1 MAWNFSHRIFSNSS
15 ILNSSASSSCVLN
28 QSAAILAASIV
39 SASRLTLLFAML
51 LSFSSAQASI
61 LDSLTFSE
69 PKFLPVAEAF
79 PYQIEQ
85 EGNELVVI
93 WESADE
99 YYLYQEKI
107 ELKQGLQPYPAH
119 QFSKSGIETHDE
131 AFGDVIVFYGTLE
144 VRFDLSKLTGNSPT
158 TLGFQGCAE
167 AGLCYPP
174 QKINLDIDWE
184 KVATSTATKAHNPA
198 TTLSSDINSN
208 NSSSIIK
215 GSTTTNDSWIEGKS
229 WLSVIGLF
237 FILGLG
243 LTFTPCVL
251 PMVPILTSI
260 IVGQDKHTPA
270 KGFLLSTTYV
280 LGMAITYAIAG
291 ITVGL
296 LGAGANIQAWMQT
309 PWILTVFAIM
319 FVGLSLSMFGLYE
332 LQLPSGLRNR
342 LNNLNQKQKGGSLIS
357 IFVMGVLSALVVS
370 PCVSAP
376 LAGALVYLSTT
387 GDAWLGGS
395 ALLALGLGMGT
406 PLIIL
411 GTSGASMMPKAG
423 DWMDQIKSFFGILL
437 IGVAI
442 WLLSRFLDA
451 TLVLAMWGILVIVYA
466 IYLGAIDP
474 LEQNSS
480 GIKRTIKGISFVA
493 LVYGVIALMGALQ
506 GNDNPMKPLANNN
519 SFQAMGNQ
527 TNTHTDASPFE
538 NIFNKTQLDAAIK
551 KHLAA
556 NPNGAV
562 MLDYYADWC
571 IACKVMEKEVFH
583 HNDVQQHWPDLLWL
597 QVDVTDQTPD
607 QIELMTHFNLFGPP
621 SMLFFSANGEQDKL
635 RIIGEMNKAEFISH
649 LNKIKAAL

>member
-1 MAWNFSHRIFSNSS
+1 MAWNILRETAFHKATSRFSFIFSRFSFF
-15 ILNSSASSSCVLN
+15 
-28 QSAAILAASIV
+28 
-39 SASRLTLLFAML
+39 LLLL
-51 LSFSSAQASI
+51 LSFSSAQANL
-61 LDSLTFSE
+61 LDRLIQSE
-69 PKFLPVAEAF
+69 PKFLPVEEAF

-85 EGNELVVI
+85 RGNILTVI
-93 WESADE
+93 WESAED
-99 YYLYQEKI
+99 YYLYHHTI
-107 ELKQGLQPYPAH
+107 ELKQGKRAFTEAN
-119 QFSKSGIETHDE
+119 FSKDGIEKHDE
-131 AFGDVIVFYGTLE
+131 AFGDVLVYYDTLE
-144 VRFDLSKLTGNSPT
+144 VDFNLNQLPT
-158 TLGFQGCAE
+158 NTPTLLGFQGCAE

-174 QKINLDIDWE
+174 QKIDLDIDWAE
-184 KVATSTATKAHNPA
+184 VAN
-198 TTLSSDINSN
+198 SSANSSASN
-208 NSSSIIK
+208 SINSSSPAK
-215 GSTTTNDSWIEGKS
+215 DSSPTAPSTAESVATNDSWIEGKS
-229 WLSVIGLF
+229 WLSVVGLF

-260 IVGQDKHTPA
+260 VVGQKKHTPA
-270 KGFLLSTTYV
+270 KGFVLSTTYV

-291 ITVGL
+291 VTVGL

-309 PWILTVFAIM
+309 PWILTVFAIL
-319 FVGLSLSMFGLYE
+319 FVALSLSMFGLYE

-357 IFVMGVLSALVVS
+357 VFLMGVLSALVVS

-423 DWMDQIKSFFGILL
+423 GWMDQIKVFFGILL
-437 IGVAI
+437 IAVAI

-451 TLVLAMWGILVIVYA
+451 TLVLAMWGVLAIVYA

-474 LEQNSS
+474 LEHSLEQSAS
-480 GIKRTIKGISFVA
+480 GIKRTIKGVSFVV
-493 LVYGVIALMGALQ
+493 LVYGVIALIGALQ
-506 GNDNPMKPLANNN
+506 GNDDPMQPLTNNN
-519 SFQAMGNQ
+519 AFQVIGNQ
-527 TNTHTDASPFE
+527 TSTHANVSPFE
-538 NIFNKTQLDAAIK
+538 SIANKTQLDAAIK
-551 KHLAA
+551 NHLAA
-556 NPNGAV
+556 NPSGAV

-583 HNDVQQHWPDLLWL
+583 HSDVQQHWPELLWL
-597 QVDVTDQTPD
+597 QIDVTDQTPE

-621 SMLFFSANGEQDKL
+621 SMLFFNANGEQDKL
-635 RIIGEMNKAEFISH
+635 RIIGEMNKTEFVQH
-649 LNKIKAAL
+649 LNKVKAAL

>member
-1 MAWNFSHRIFSNSS
+1 MAWNILRETAFHTATSRFSFVFSRFSFF
-15 ILNSSASSSCVLN
+15 
-28 QSAAILAASIV
+28 
-39 SASRLTLLFAML
+39 LLLM
-51 LSFSSAQASI
+51 LSFSSAQASL
-61 LDSLTFSE
+61 LDRLIQSE
-69 PKFLPVAEAF
+69 PKFLPVEEAF

-85 EGNELVVI
+85 RGNILTVI
-93 WESADE
+93 WESAED
-99 YYLYQEKI
+99 YYLYQHTI
-107 ELKQGLQPYPAH
+107 ELKQGNQAFTEVN
-119 QFSKSGIETHDE
+119 FSKDGIQKHDE
-131 AFGDVIVFYGTLE
+131 AFGDVLVFYDTLE
-144 VRFDLSKLTGNSPT
+144 VDFNLNQLPT
-158 TLGFQGCAE
+158 NTPTLLGFQGCAE

-174 QKINLDIDWE
+174 QKIDLDIDWDD
-184 KVATSTATKAHNPA
+184 VANSAVAQALNPGATD
-198 TTLSSDINSN
+198 LNSN
-208 NSSSIIK
+208 TSPSNSSTNSSNTN
-215 GSTTTNDSWIEGKS
+215 STISPNITTDSATTNDSWIEGKS
-229 WLSVIGLF
+229 WLSVVGLF

-260 IVGQDKHTPA
+260 VVGQKKHTPA
-270 KGFLLSTTYV
+270 KGFVLSTTYV

-291 ITVGL
+291 VTVGL

-309 PWILTVFAIM
+309 PWILTIFAIM

-357 IFVMGVLSALVVS
+357 VFLMGVLSALVVS

-411 GTSGASMMPKAG
+411 GTSGASIMPKAG
-423 DWMDQIKSFFGILL
+423 GWMDQIKVFFGILL

-451 TLVLAMWGILVIVYA
+451 TLVLAMWGILAIVYA

-474 LEQNSS
+474 LEHSLEQSAS
-480 GIKRTIKGISFVA
+480 GIKRTIKGISFAV
-493 LVYGVIALMGALQ
+493 LVYGVIAFIGALQ
-506 GNDNPMKPLANNN
+506 GNDDPMKPLANNN
-519 SFQAMGNQ
+519 PTQVMGNQ
-527 TNTHTDASPFE
+527 TNTHTKASPFE
-538 NIFNKTQLDAAIK
+538 NIANKTQLDAAIK
-551 KHLAA
+551 NHLSA
-556 NPNGAV
+556 NSNGAV

-583 HNDVQQHWPDLLWL
+583 HSDVQQHWPELLWL
-597 QVDVTDQTPD
+597 QVDVTDQTPE
-607 QIELMTHFNLFGPP
+607 QIELMTNFNLFGPP

-635 RIIGEMNKAEFISH
+635 RIIGEMNKTEFVQH
-649 LNKIKAAL
+649 LNKVKAAL

>member
-1 MAWNFSHRIFSNSS
+1 MAWNILRETAFHKATSRFSYTFSRFSFF
-15 ILNSSASSSCVLN
+15 
-28 QSAAILAASIV
+28 
-39 SASRLTLLFAML
+39 LLLL
-51 LSFSSAQASI
+51 LSFSSAQANL
-61 LDSLTFSE
+61 LDRLIQSE
-69 PKFLPVAEAF
+69 PKFLPVEEAF

-85 EGNELVVI
+85 RGNILTVI
-93 WESADE
+93 WESAED
-99 YYLYQEKI
+99 YYLYHHTI
-107 ELKQGLQPYPAH
+107 ELKQGRQAFTEAN
-119 QFSKSGIETHDE
+119 FSKDGIEKHDE
-131 AFGDVIVFYGTLE
+131 AFGDVLVYYDTLE
-144 VRFDLSKLTGNSPT
+144 VDFNLNQLPANTPT
-158 TLGFQGCAE
+158 LLGFQGCAE

-174 QKINLDIDWE
+174 QKIDLDINWAE
-184 KVATSTATKAHNPA
+184 VAN
-198 TTLSSDINSN
+198 SSADSPT
-208 NSSSIIK
+208 NSSSITKVPASIDL
-215 GSTTTNDSWIEGKS
+215 TTAESATTSDSWIEGKS
-229 WLSVIGLF
+229 WLSVVGLF

-260 IVGQDKHTPA
+260 VVGQKKHTPA
-270 KGFLLSTTYV
+270 KGFVLSTTYV

-291 ITVGL
+291 VTVGL

-309 PWILTVFAIM
+309 PWILTVFAIL
-319 FVGLSLSMFGLYE
+319 FVALSLSMFGLYE

-357 IFVMGVLSALVVS
+357 VFLMGVLSALVVS

-406 PLIIL
+406 PLIVL

-423 DWMDQIKSFFGILL
+423 SWMDQIKIFFGILL

-451 TLVLAMWGILVIVYA
+451 TLVLAMWGVLAIIYA

-474 LEQNSS
+474 LEHSLEQSAS
-480 GIKRTIKGISFVA
+480 GIKRTIKGVSFVV
-493 LVYGVIALMGALQ
+493 LVYGVIALTGALQ
-506 GNDNPMKPLANNN
+506 GNVDPMQPLTNNN
-519 SFQAMGNQ
+519 AFQVIDNQ
-527 TNTHTDASPFE
+527 TNTHANASPFE
-538 NIFNKTQLDAAIK
+538 SIANKTQLDAAIK
-551 KHLAA
+551 NHLAA
-556 NPNGAV
+556 NPSGAV

-583 HNDVQQHWPDLLWL
+583 HSDVQQHWPELLWL
-597 QVDVTDQTPD
+597 QIDVTDQTPE

-621 SMLFFSANGEQDKL
+621 SMLFFNANGEQDKL
-635 RIIGEMNKAEFISH
+635 RIIGEMNKTEFVQH
-649 LNKIKAAL
+649 LNKVKAAL

>member
-1 MAWNFSHRIFSNSS
+1 MAWNILRETAFHKATSRFSYTFSRFSFF
-15 ILNSSASSSCVLN
+15 
-28 QSAAILAASIV
+28 
-39 SASRLTLLFAML
+39 LLLL
-51 LSFSSAQASI
+51 LSFSSAQANL
-61 LDSLTFSE
+61 LDRLIQSE
-69 PKFLPVAEAF
+69 PKFLPVEEAF

-85 EGNELVVI
+85 RGNILTVI
-93 WESADE
+93 WESAED
-99 YYLYQEKI
+99 YYLYHHTI
-107 ELKQGLQPYPAH
+107 ELKQSRQAFTEAN
-119 QFSKSGIETHDE
+119 FSKDGIEKHDE
-131 AFGDVIVFYGTLE
+131 AFGDVLVYYDTLE
-144 VRFDLSKLTGNSPT
+144 VDFNLNQLPANTPT
-158 TLGFQGCAE
+158 LLGFQGCAE

-174 QKINLDIDWE
+174 QKIDLDINWAE
-184 KVATSTATKAHNPA
+184 VAN
-198 TTLSSDINSN
+198 SSADSPT
-208 NSSSIIK
+208 NSSSITKVPASIDL
-215 GSTTTNDSWIEGKS
+215 TTAESATTSDSWIEGKS
-229 WLSVIGLF
+229 WLSVVGLF

-260 IVGQDKHTPA
+260 VVGQKKHTPA
-270 KGFLLSTTYV
+270 KGFVLSTTYV

-291 ITVGL
+291 VTVGL

-309 PWILTVFAIM
+309 PWILTVFAIL
-319 FVGLSLSMFGLYE
+319 FVALSLSMFGLYE

-357 IFVMGVLSALVVS
+357 VFLMGVLSALVVS

-406 PLIIL
+406 PLIVL

-423 DWMDQIKSFFGILL
+423 SWMDQIKIFFGILL

-451 TLVLAMWGILVIVYA
+451 TLVLAMWGVLAIVYA

-474 LEQNSS
+474 LEHSLEQSAS
-480 GIKRTIKGISFVA
+480 GIKRTIKGVSFVV
-493 LVYGVIALMGALQ
+493 LVYGVIALTGALQ
-506 GNDNPMKPLANNN
+506 GNDDPMQPLTNNN
-519 SFQAMGNQ
+519 AFQVIDNQ
-527 TNTHTDASPFE
+527 TNTHANASPFE
-538 NIFNKTQLDAAIK
+538 SIANKTQLDAAIK
-551 KHLAA
+551 NHLAA
-556 NPNGAV
+556 NPSGAV

-583 HNDVQQHWPDLLWL
+583 HSDVQQHWPELLWL
-597 QVDVTDQTPD
+597 QIDVTDQTPE

-621 SMLFFSANGEQDKL
+621 SMLFFNANGEQDKL
-635 RIIGEMNKAEFISH
+635 RIIGEMNKTEFVQH
-649 LNKIKAAL
+649 LNKVKAAL